1 MLHIVDAAVQRVISR
16 GVTTVGLLRSR
27 YTMAGSYFVRQLEE
41 KYGLKVLVAEG
52 GHETNVYSALYQEL
66 AKNIFLPETRVR
78 LRAAIADLVRRFAQ
92 AVTLGCTEFRM
103 LVGQEDS
110 PVPVIDTSIVHA
122 EAAVGAALDD
132 DTVIL
137 E

>member
-1 MLHIVDAAVQRVISR
+1 M
-16 GVTTVGLLRSR
+16 T
-27 YTMAGSYFVRQLEE
+27 GSYFVGRLEK
-41 KYGLKVLVAEG
+41 KYGLKVLVAKGE
-52 GHETNVYSALYQEL
+52 HETNVHSALYQEL
-66 AKNIFLPETRVR
+66 AKNVFLPETRVR

-103 LVGQEDS
+103 LVRQEDS

-122 EAAVGAALDD
+122 EAAVEAALDD